1 MPYVLPPDPNRD
13 PVEAE
18 VRAIQ
23 AQNGRVAPPENGR
36 FLAPGQLS
44 KKAKAAGHASPPLS
58 SPPRASREALEAD
71 MLGAELPPAVLP
83 SEPPSESEE
92 MRSRHRDEW
101 RAKKQPLA
109 EEIAPPSADPEL
121 AVSPFSPQIR
131 APEPSALSGAC
142 PDAVFLRLQQRRILL
157 ECTLQGPHPN
167 QPHMH
172 NLAPVE
178 DGDIVFI
185 GWWHQGE

>member
-1 MPYVLPPDPNRD
+1 MPYVLPPDPNKD

-23 AQNGRVAPPENGR
+23 AQNGRVPPPENGR

-44 KKAKAAGHASPPLS
+44 RKAKAAGHAQ
-58 SPPRASREALEAD
+58 PRASRELLEAD
-71 MLGAELPPAVLP
+71 MLGAELPPPTLP
-83 SEPPSESEE
+83 AEPPSETEE

-101 RAKKQPLA
+101 RAKKAGQPLPDA
-109 EEIAPPSADPEL
+109 ELPLLPCARLGPRP
-121 AVSPFSPQIR
+121 VR

>member
-1 MPYVLPPDPNRD
+1 
-13 PVEAE
+13 
-18 VRAIQ
+18 
-23 AQNGRVAPPENGR
+23 
-36 FLAPGQLS
+36 
-44 KKAKAAGHASPPLS
+44 
-58 SPPRASREALEAD
+58 
-71 MLGAELPPAVLP
+71 MLFP
-83 SEPPSESEE
+83 
-92 MRSRHRDEW
+92 
-101 RAKKQPLA
+101 
-109 EEIAPPSADPEL
+109 DPEL
-121 AVSPFSPQIR
+121 RLAVLAPVR

>member
-1 MPYVLPPDPNRD
+1 MPYVLPPDPNKD

-44 KKAKAAGHASPPLS
+44 RKAKAAGHASA
-58 SPPRASREALEAD
+58 PPRASREALEAD
-71 MLGAELPPAVLP
+71 MLGAELPPPTLP
-83 SEPPSESEE
+83 AEPPSEAEE
-92 MRSRHRDEW
+92 MRARHREEW
-101 RAKKQPLA
+101 RSKKAGPSMVEVSDL
-109 EEIAPPSADPEL
+109 PSADPEL
-121 AVSPFSPQIR
+121 AVSPFSPQTR
-131 APEPSALSGAC
+131 LPEPSALSGAC

>member
-23 AQNGRVAPPENGR
+23 AQNGRVPPPENGR

-44 KKAKAAGHASPPLS
+44 RKAKAAGHAS

-71 MLGAELPPAVLP
+71 MLGAELPPPTLP
-83 SEPPSESEE
+83 AEPPSEAEE
-92 MRSRHRDEW
+92 MRARHRDEW
-101 RAKKQPLA
+101 RAKKTGQSIPDVLLPLLDS
-109 EEIAPPSADPEL
+109 APPS
-121 AVSPFSPQIR
+121 VR
-131 APEPSALSGAC
+131 APEASALSGAC

>member
-1 MPYVLPPDPNRD
+1 MPYVLPPDPNKD

-36 FLAPGQLS
+36 FLPPGQLS
-44 KKAKAAGHASPPLS
+44 RKAKAAGQAQ
-58 SPPRASREALEAD
+58 PRASRELLEAD
-71 MLGAELPPAVLP
+71 MLGAELPPPVLP
-83 SEPPSESEE
+83 SEPPSEAEE
-92 MRSRHRDEW
+92 MRARHRDEW
-101 RAKKQPLA
+101 RARKQPLA
-109 EEIAPPSADPEL
+109 EGIVAPDPAPPSADPEL
-121 AVSPFSPQIR
+121 AVSPFSPQVR